1 MAPAL
6 LLGPLLRYV
15 GTDEAVFWMETDEPC
30 EVEVLGARDRSF
42 RVEGHDYALLHVN
55 GLESGTWHEYE
66 VLLDGRHAWPE
77 PDSEF
82 PPSSFRTYPKD
93 GPLEVV
99 FGSCRVTAPHDA
111 PYDLRKDEDPR
122 GREVDSLR
130 ALARRMAGHPREKWP
145 DVLLLLGDQIYADEV
160 SPVTGAFIE
169 QRRDPRQ
176 EPGDRV
182 VDFEEYTRLYRD
194 AWGEPTIRWL
204 FSVLSTAMI
213 FDDHDVHDDW
223 NTSQAWIEEM
233 RKKEWWREHIVAA
246 LESYWVYQ
254 HLGNL
259 PPEDHQEDDLLQ
271 RVKEADDGGPILR
284 EFAERANEDK
294 SGTRWSYH
302 RDLGDTRIVVIDS
315 RAGRQLEEGNRAMV
329 DEDEWRWI
337 TEHAVG
343 GYDHLLIA
351 TSLPWLLAPAL
362 HSVEAWSEAVCAGAW
377 GDRMAGFGEKVRQAM
392 DLEHWPAFHNSF
404 VDMTELQR
412 AVAAGERGDA
422 PASIVTLSGDV
433 HHAYLAEAAF
443 PNGTGVESSVWQA
456 VCSPFRNPLD
466 SKERRSIRAMWTR
479 PAAEIAHRLRRAAG
493 VEDPAIR
500 WRLTGGGPWFDNQ
513 YGVLTIDGRRMD
525 MRIEKAVPEGESG
538 EARLERVLEYRL
550 A

>member
-30 EVEVLGARDRSF
+30 EVEVLGAQGRTF
-42 RVEGHDYALLHVN
+42 RVEGHHYALVHAD
-55 GLESGTWHEYE
+55 GLEPGAWHEYE
-66 VLLDGRHAWPE
+66 VLLDGERAWPE
-77 PDSEF
+77 SDSEF

-93 GPLEVV
+93 GPLEII

-111 PYDLRKDEDPR
+111 PYALRKDEDPR

-130 ALARRMAGHPREKWP
+130 ALAHRMAGHPRDRWP
-145 DVLLLLGDQIYADEV
+145 DVLLLLGDQIYADQV
-160 SPVTGAFIE
+160 SPVTSAFIE
-169 QRRDPRQ
+169 QRRDPRE

-194 AWGEPTIRWL
+194 AWGEPTVRWL

-223 NTSQAWIEEM
+223 NTSQAWLEEM
-233 RKKEWWREHIVAA
+233 RKKEWWQEHIVAA

-259 PPEDHQEDDLLQ
+259 PPEDHKEDDLLQ
-271 RVKEADDGGPILR
+271 RVKDADDGGPILR
-284 EFAERANEDK
+284 EFAEKADKAK

-315 RAGRQLEEGNRAMV
+315 RAGRKLEEGDRAMV
-329 DEDEWRWI
+329 DEDEWKWI
-337 TEHAVG
+337 TEHATG
-343 GYDHLLIA
+343 GFDHLLLA

-362 HSVEAWSEAVCAGAW
+362 HSVEAWNEAVCAGVW
-377 GDRMAGFGEKVRQAM
+377 GERMASLGEKMRQAM
-392 DLEHWPAFHNSF
+392 DLEHWPAFHDSF
-404 VDMTELQR
+404 AGMTELQR
-412 AVAAGERGDA
+412 AVAAGERGEA

-433 HHAYLAEAAF
+433 HHAYLAEVAF
-443 PNGTGVESSVWQA
+443 PSGAGVRSNVWQA
-456 VCSPFRNPLD
+456 VCSPFRNALD
-466 SKERRSIRAMWTR
+466 ERERATIRFGNSRGGAMLGR
-479 PAAEIAHRLRRAAG
+479 GLSLLAG
-493 VEDPAIR
+493 VAREPVR
-500 WRLTGGGPWFDNQ
+500 WRLDEGPYYDNQ
-513 YGVLTIDGRRMD
+513 VATLTIDGRSISM
-525 MRIEKAVPEGESG
+525 K
-538 EARLERVLEYRL
+538 LERTVGDPEEDQRELHTSFERAL